1 MTNMQTWATPEWR
14 AEIDG
19 WVEERLAERGIRVTG
34 AIEQPHLYPWSTVLR
49 VPTNEGLVYA
59 KATLAG
65 FDHEPRLTAALA
77 GWRPDIMPVVL
88 AIDDARGWML
98 TRDAGPMLR
107 TITRTD
113 PPNLAPWLEILPRYA
128 EFQIE
133 MIPRAGNLLALGAID
148 HRLATLPGQLALML
162 ADDASLRIGPPDG
175 LTDDEIERLQALTP
189 RFAGMCDELAGYGI
203 PETLQ
208 HDDFHD
214 GNIFIGG
221 GRVTF
226 ADWAECCISH
236 PFFSMRVTL
245 HASAHFAGITADAPP
260 ILAMR
265 DAYLE
270 PWTRFMSRA
279 ELLDAFKLSQRLEN
293 VPRARTWHRLVTSL
307 TGEDRLREAEM
318 VPYNLRRFLTVME
331 DVEAPW
337 PI

>member
-14 AEIDG
+14 AGMDG
-19 WVEERLAERGIRVTG
+19 WIEQRLAERGIRVTG

-49 VPTNEGLVYA
+49 VPTSEGLVYA
-59 KATLAG
+59 KATMAG

-77 GWRPDIMPVVL
+77 GWRPDLMPDVL

-128 EFQIE
+128 ELQID
-133 MIPRAGNLLALGAID
+133 MIPRRDELLALGAID
-148 HRLATLPGQLALML
+148 HRLATLPDQLALML
-162 ADDASLRIGPPDG
+162 ADDESLRIGPPDG
-175 LTDDEIERLQALTP
+175 LTDEEIEQLLARTP
-189 RFAGMCDELAGYGI
+189 RFAEMCDELAGYGI

-221 GRVTF
+221 GRVIF
-226 ADWAECCISH
+226 ADWAECCVAH
-236 PFFSMRVTL
+236 PFITLRVTL
-245 HASAHFAGITADAPP
+245 RASAHFAGMPEDAPP
-260 ILAMR
+260 IVAMR

-270 PWTRFMSRA
+270 PWTQFVPQPD
-279 ELLDAFKLSQRLEN
+279 LLRSFTLSQQIAN
-293 VPRARTWHRLVTSL
+293 VARTRTWHRVINLL
-307 TGEDRLREAEM
+307 TGDERRREADT
-318 VPYNLRRFLTVME
+318 VPYNLRQFLATMGT
-331 DVEAPW
+331 
-337 PI
+337 